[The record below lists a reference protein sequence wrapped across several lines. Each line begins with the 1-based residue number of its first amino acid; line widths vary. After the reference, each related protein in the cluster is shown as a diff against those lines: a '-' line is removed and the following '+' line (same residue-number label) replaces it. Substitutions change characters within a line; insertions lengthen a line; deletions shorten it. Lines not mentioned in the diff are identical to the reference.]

1 MEYIS
6 PYNTDLFKIEGKTAW
21 QGVLAKPMAKVIS
34 VYPDSFP
41 WSTSQPA
48 GHPSPRF
55 ISPELKIKQL
65 KIGRELCFLLACETQ
80 NCLLPMSAKMT

>member
-6 PYNTDLFKIEGKTAW
+6 PCNTDLFKIEGKTSW

-41 WSTSQPA
+41 WSTSQSA
-48 GHPSPRF
+48 GYPGP
-55 ISPELKIKQL
+55 
-65 KIGRELCFLLACETQ
+65 
-80 NCLLPMSAKMT
+80 

>member
-6 PYNTDLFKIEGKTAW
+6 PYNTDLFKVEGKTTW

-34 VYPDSFP
+34 VYPESTP

-48 GHPSPRF
+48 GHWAHDF
-55 ISPELKIKQL
+55 
-65 KIGRELCFLLACETQ
+65 
-80 NCLLPMSAKMT
+80 

>member
-6 PYNTDLFKIEGKTAW
+6 PYNTDLFKIEGKTSW

-34 VYPDSFP
+34 VYPDPFP

-48 GHPSPRF
+48 GHPGP
-55 ISPELKIKQL
+55 
-65 KIGRELCFLLACETQ
+65 
-80 NCLLPMSAKMT
+80 